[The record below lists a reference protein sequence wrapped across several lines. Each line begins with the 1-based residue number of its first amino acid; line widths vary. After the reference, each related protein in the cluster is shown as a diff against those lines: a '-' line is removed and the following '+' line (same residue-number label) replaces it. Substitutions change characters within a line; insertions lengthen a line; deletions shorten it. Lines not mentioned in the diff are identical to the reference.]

1 MANAEKTRHAR
12 QVTLNRVTKAAE
24 TQARRVSVAVRR
36 VSEVGKPTEK
46 PVEVTLSAEVQDI
59 PAAPVVNVT
68 SPEPKPVSES
78 TVTATESSPPVQT
91 KEPAP
96 AIPKNSEPC
105 AEEKTKPVEKKE
117 AEKNPEPIKEPEA
130 AKEPDSLTAS
140 EQPKESE
147 IVPET
152 ISQPAAQPE
161 PPPAEEKS
169 PEPKPV
175 ASDTMKT
182 CTSEDTDS
190 PGDVQIAVSKIISRI
205 KKILFAGEKSEKSKW
220 YIPQKW
226 EEISALR
233 KVIMIASAALLLFSC
248 IPLFIGVITPGVLPP
263 ACIAIFFFA
272 CALYWPLID
281 GCESLWGNV
290 IIAVAAVLILAGVSY
305 MAFVSG
311 KMISASANTL
321 PENTQEVT
329 VVVLGCKINGDQ
341 PSRMLQARLEKAAE
355 FLLEHPQAHCI
366 VTGGQGPDED
376 YTEALIMKKYLVD
389 KGVSSMRIIMEDRST
404 STLENLT
411 FADQLARQYNCHD
424 RFLIVTDRFHQY
436 RAMCTANELGRVS
449 HALNVETVWYL
460 AMQYWFREIAAI
472 TRDWVVA

>member
-12 QVTLNRVTKAAE
+12 QVTLNRVTKATE

-36 VSEVGKPTEK
+36 VSDVGKPMGK
-46 PVEVTLSAEVQDI
+46 PIAVTLPSEVQEI
-59 PAAPVVNVT
+59 PAAPVVNAT
-68 SPEPKPVSES
+68 LLEPIPES
-78 TVTATESSPPVQT
+78 TVTILEPSPPVQT
-91 KEPAP
+91 EEMLSAVPESYAED
-96 AIPKNSEPC
+96 STQT
-105 AEEKTKPVEKKE
+105 AEEKAGGKE
-117 AEKNPEPIKEPEA
+117 AEKSLEPIVEPEA
-130 AKEPDSLTAS
+130 EKEPDPILNS
-140 EQPKESE
+140 EPPKVQE
-147 IVPET
+147 IVPEPNP
-152 ISQPAAQPE
+152 QPAIEPE
-161 PPPAEEKS
+161 KTAAEDKS
-169 PEPKPV
+169 PEPKPI
-175 ASDTMKT
+175 AADIPKKGTE
-182 CTSEDTDS
+182 EDADN

-205 KKILFAGEKSEKSKW
+205 KEVFFSGGTAEKNRW

-281 GCESLWGNV
+281 GCESMWGNV
-290 IIAVAAVLILAGVSY
+290 VIAVAAVLILAGVSY

-389 KGVSSMRIIMEDRST
+389 KGVSSMRIIMEDQST